1 MINLREIVGFCKYN
15 KFKVIFRSAKE
26 AGRNGFESSHLSR
39 NLNKYGLYSQ
49 KGYDFRFANKQE
61 IISCNEN
68 YSSYEDVEKNRLSY
82 LKGFKRIP
90 SCSKYLINRNG
101 DIYSLKT
108 DKFVKQHK
116 GRNSYLHLSLVDDY
130 GVSCNFD
137 VHRLVALTFIP
148 NPSNLPQVNHIDED
162 KTNNRD
168 TNLEW
173 CTAADNIN
181 YGTRNARVSEKVSKT
196 LSKPVISVSSSGLM
210 RYFKSSKESSEKL
223 NIYQTRISDVICGR
237 LEQTGDYRFLPLTEA
252 VQLPVE
258 VE

>member
-39 NLNKYGLYSQ
+39 NLNKYGSYSQ

-61 IISCNEN
+61 IIDCNEN

-82 LKGFKRIP
+82 LKGFKRIYG
-90 SCSKYLINRNG
+90 CSKYLINKNG

-116 GRNSYLHLSLVDDY
+116 GRSGYLHLSLVNDY

-137 VHRLVALTFIP
+137 VHRLVAQAFVP
-148 NPSNLPQVNHIDED
+148 NPSGLPQVNHIDED

-196 LSKPVISVSSSGLM
+196 LSRAVISVSSSGFM
-210 RYFKSSKESSEKL
+210 RYFKSSKEAAEKL
-223 NIYQTRISDVICGR
+223 NVYQTHISDVIYGR
-237 LEQTGDYRFLPLTEA
+237 LKQTGGYRFLLLTEA

-258 VE
+258 DE